1 MINKRNVTLL
11 ILGILIFL
19 VFQINSSKIIVE
31 NVTTSYKSKCNSCIK
46 IGDSIFSFGN
56 TYSIKISADGY
67 EEGNFNLRHE
77 NGLNVVNLE
86 PAKVLVEILFKE
98 FPINASLKINSN
110 SYQIDSEIRLNP
122 GEYIFLIESDNYF
135 TYKEIVNISA
145 SNNTYKIDLHKY
157 KIKKPIKI
165 IYDYET
171 IKINGEEIDRFN
183 DIILLTSKNND
194 ITFFDKNKFSL
205 NYNYVILDNYYE
217 EINLNLLSNKIDKS
231 ILFETI
237 PSGAAISINKKYIGI
252 TPIDIKD
259 NAINHIKI
267 TYSGY
272 EDLIIEPKDVLKEKR
287 YLYNLE
293 PQLSRIYF
301 KSDLQARILINN
313 NYIGDTPYET
323 KLKVGTYNVML
334 TKEGYA
340 PIKKKIIVDPGF
352 NIQINEKLITLKQSA
367 LINTKKIYKN
377 SIGIELKLF
386 DPIRITIGSKASEK
400 RRQRNEVLKNIFID
414 RHFYVSTTLITE
426 NDYKKIN
433 NQYTKSSEFPV
444 VNIDWNS
451 AAIYCNMLSKSED
464 LTEFYKINSVNNV
477 IGYNKKSTGYRM
489 LSEAEWEYIASLK
502 NGKTIYP
509 WGNEAS
515 VPTNI
520 GNLAGE
526 ESMDKFQYY
535 IKNYNDNIVKLS
547 EVKSFDA
554 NQNKIYDIIGNVSE
568 WVHDF
573 YSEDFFTSENG
584 ELYNYMG
591 PNFGNSHVIK
601 GSNYQSSNRT
611 ELGISYREGQIDA
624 SSLIGFR
631 VARWIY

>member
-1 MINKRNVTLL
+1 
-11 ILGILIFL
+11 
-19 VFQINSSKIIVE
+19 
-31 NVTTSYKSKCNSCIK
+31 
-46 IGDSIFSFGN
+46 
-56 TYSIKISADGY
+56 
-67 EEGNFNLRHE
+67 
-77 NGLNVVNLE
+77 
-86 PAKVLVEILFKE
+86 
-98 FPINASLKINSN
+98 
-110 SYQIDSEIRLNP
+110 
-122 GEYIFLIESDNYF
+122 
-135 TYKEIVNISA
+135 
-145 SNNTYKIDLHKY
+145 
-157 KIKKPIKI
+157 
-165 IYDYET
+165 
-171 IKINGEEIDRFN
+171 
-183 DIILLTSKNND
+183 
-194 ITFFDKNKFSL
+194 
-205 NYNYVILDNYYE
+205 
-217 EINLNLLSNKIDKS
+217 
-231 ILFETI
+231 
-237 PSGAAISINKKYIGI
+237 
-252 TPIDIKD
+252 
-259 NAINHIKI
+259 
-267 TYSGY
+267 
-272 EDLIIEPKDVLKEKR
+272 
-287 YLYNLE
+287 
-293 PQLSRIYF
+293 
-301 KSDLQARILINN
+301 
-313 NYIGDTPYET
+313 
-323 KLKVGTYNVML
+323 ML

-367 LINTKKIYKN
+367 LIKTKKIYKN

-526 ESMDKFQYY
+526 ESKDKFQYY

-554 NQNKIYDIIGNVSE
+554 NQNKIYDIVGNVSE

-611 ELGISYREGQIDA
+611 ELGISYREGQIDV